1 MSRTIA
7 IVHAPGVNQAQLNIL
22 VEKLR
27 DFINQIDFNGTEI
40 QVNPDPP
47 FRSEKFG
54 IKKDEI
60 ITLIIGWGLPS
71 KPTWGW
77 WMIEIPLI
85 GRTFN
90 V

>member
-1 MSRTIA
+1 MPLQMVTADVQQFFQR
-7 IVHAPGVNQAQLNIL
+7 AQWNSLAFL
-22 VEKLR
+22 
-27 DFINQIDFNGTEI
+27 EI
-40 QVNPDPP
+40 MQKYDATPEMFYHRLTNVLP
-47 FRSEKFG
+47 EKFG

-77 WMIEIPLI
+77 WMNEIPLI